1 MDVSVVDVCYK
12 HTIKV
17 TFCSFYAHAF
27 SYSCEWSWKTKQR
40 ETKLLTCVSIG
51 KKNKTKESLP
61 WSLCQSHQPQKFN
74 ALSPWTRLSLLS
86 FFWKLSLA
94 ALKNSFS
101 RTSFEQKKSLLFC
114 ALF

>member
-1 MDVSVVDVCYK
+1 MLHFVPFMPMPFLTRVSGLG
-12 HTIKV
+12 
-17 TFCSFYAHAF
+17 
-27 SYSCEWSWKTKQR
+27 KQSKER
-40 ETKLLTCVSIG
+40 ESCVSIG

-86 FFWKLSLA
+86 FLWKLSLA